1 MALDFPANPTDG
13 EVFSSYVWSASKGVW
28 QSREES
34 ATVAIISPTAP
45 PSPSNGDI
53 WYNSSTGLSYVY
65 YDDTD
70 SAQWVQLISSLSE
83 SGTSIESINDI
94 TDVTIVSP
102 VNGQVLSYDNN
113 SGEWV
118 NATIDVSATTI
129 ADTAPLDA
137 QQGDA
142 WFDSSSGYLYIYY
155 NDGVGS
161 GQWVEVKANS
171 ADTAALEARVDT
183 LESKADFPIQ
193 LNTQTISANYTI
205 PAGYNGMSAGPITI
219 SDGVV
224 VTIPAGSSWSIV

>member
-1 MALDFPANPTDG
+1 MALDFPSNPSDG
-13 EVFSSYVWSASKGVW
+13 EIFGSYIWSASKGVW

-34 ATVAIISPTAP
+34 AAVAVISPTAP
-45 PSPSNGDI
+45 LTANNGDI
-53 WYNSSTGLSYVY
+53 WYNSSLGLAYVY
-65 YDDTD
+65 YDDGS
-70 SAQWVQLISSLSE
+70 SAQWVQLIASA
-83 SGTSIESINDI
+83 GTSIESIDDI

-102 VNGQVLSYDNN
+102 LDGQVLSYDDT

-118 NATIDVSATTI
+118 NTTIDVSATTI
-129 ADTAPLDA
+129 ADTAPVGP

-142 WFDSSSGYLYIYY
+142 WFDSSSGYLYIFYE
-155 NDGVGS
+155 DGNGA

-219 SDGVV
+219 SSGVV

>member
-1 MALDFPANPTDG
+1 MALDFPANPVDG
-13 EVFSSYVWSASKGVW
+13 EVFSSYMWNQAKGVW
-28 QSREES
+28 QGKEEA
-34 ATVAIISPTAP
+34 ATVAIMSPTVPVTA
-45 PSPSNGDI
+45 SNGDI
-53 WYNSSTGLSYVY
+53 WFNTNIGIAYVR
-65 YDDTD
+65 YDDGNT
-70 SAQWVQLISSLSE
+70 SQWVQLISPA
-83 SGTSIESINDI
+83 GQSINSINDI
-94 TDVTIVSP
+94 TDVTISSP
-102 VNGQVLSYDNN
+102 IDGQVLSYNAATD
-113 SGEWV
+113 EWV

-129 ADTAPLDA
+129 ADSAPLDA

-142 WFDSSSGYLYIYY
+142 WFDSSTGYLYIYY
-155 NDGVGS
+155 SDGTS

-219 SDGVV
+219 ANNVV

>member
-1 MALDFPANPTDG
+1 MALDFPSNPVDG
-13 EVFSSYVWSASKGVW
+13 DVFASYTWNEAKGVW
-28 QSREES
+28 QGREES
-34 ATVAIISPTAP
+34 ATVAIMSSTVPA
-45 PSPSNGDI
+45 SANNGDI
-53 WYNSSTGLSYVY
+53 WFNTTLGISYVY
-65 YDDTD
+65 YDDGN
-70 SAQWVQLISSLSE
+70 SGQWVQLISS
-83 SGTSIESINDI
+83 SGQSIESVDDI

-102 VNGQVLSYDNN
+102 VDGQVLSYDDAT
-113 SGEWV
+113 GQWI
-118 NATIDVSATTI
+118 NASIDVSATTI

-155 NDGVGS
+155 DDGAGG

-224 VTIPAGSSWSIV
+224 VTIPDGSSWSIV

>member
-1 MALDFPANPTDG
+1 MVLDFPANPSDG
-13 EVFSSYVWSASKGVW
+13 QIFGSYIWSSSKGAW
-28 QSREES
+28 KAREES
-34 ATVAIISPTAP
+34 AAVVVTSPTP
-45 PSPSNGDI
+45 PNNANNGDV
-53 WYNSSTGLSYVY
+53 WYNSANGISYVY
-65 YDDTD
+65 YNDG
-70 SAQWVQLISSLSE
+70 SSSQWVQLIAMA
-83 SGTSIESINDI
+83 GGGNTINSIDDI
-94 TDVTIVSP
+94 FDVTIVSP
-102 VNGQVLSYDNN
+102 TNGQILSYD
-113 SGEWV
+113 SATGDWV

-129 ADTAPLDA
+129 SDTPPSGP

-155 NDGVGS
+155 TDGTS

>member
-1 MALDFPANPTDG
+1 MALDFPSNPVDG
-13 EVFSSYVWSASKGVW
+13 EIFGSYVWSASKGVW

-34 ATVAIISPTAP
+34 AAVAVISPTTPLTAN
-45 PSPSNGDI
+45 NGDI
-53 WYNSSTGLSYVY
+53 WYNSSLGLAYVY
-65 YDDTD
+65 YDDGS
-70 SAQWVQLISSLSE
+70 SAQWVQLIASA
-83 SGTSIESINDI
+83 GTSIESIDDI

-102 VNGQVLSYDNN
+102 LDGQVLSYDDT

-129 ADTAPLDA
+129 SDTAPTGP

-142 WFDSSSGYLYIYY
+142 WFDSSSGFLYIYY
-155 NDGVGS
+155 NDGNGA
-161 GQWVEVKANS
+161 GQWVEIKANS

-219 SDGVV
+219 ASGVV